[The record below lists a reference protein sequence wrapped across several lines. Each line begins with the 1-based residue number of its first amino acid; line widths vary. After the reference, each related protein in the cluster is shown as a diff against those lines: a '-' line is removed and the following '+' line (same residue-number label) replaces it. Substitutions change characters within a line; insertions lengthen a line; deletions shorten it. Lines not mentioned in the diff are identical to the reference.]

1 MNLYGSDSEEL
12 KYMSAHPKP
21 QYIAQMYLQSLCYKK
36 VGATLLRKGYNFWT
50 KTCF

>member
-36 VGATLLRKGYNFWT
+36 VGATLLRKGYNF
-50 KTCF
+50 